1 LSFTAFFKLV
11 EIQTKIASI
20 TPFLLGNLYLFFHY
34 DTFYLSRFIFMLI
47 SLLAVDMGTTAVN
60 NYQDY
65 IRAKK
70 KEGYNYEI
78 HNAIVNYNLSEKSV
92 KMTIAILF
100 LSAVSSGILLY
111 LNTDIVVI
119 LIGALSFLVG
129 ILYTSGP
136 VPISR
141 TPSGEFF
148 SGFFMGFFIPFLSIY
163 IHNLDLINLNFIS
176 NRLNISLIYTDI
188 INIFIFTLPMI
199 MGIANIMLA
208 NNICDIEDDIENNR
222 YTLAVY
228 IGRKKSLELFKILY
242 YISYLSIIIS
252 VILGILPYY
261 ALIALISFFAVK
273 KNISLFY
280 LKQSKKD
287 TFVLSVKNFAL
298 INYSLAASL
307 IIALIL

>member
-1 LSFTAFFKLV
+1 MSLTAFFKLV

-34 DTFYLSRFIFMLI
+34 DNFYLSRFIFMLI
-47 SLLAVDMGTTAVN
+47 SLLSVDMGTTAVN

-65 IRAKK
+65 MRAKK

-78 HNAIVNYNLSEKSV
+78 HNAIVNYNLSEKAV

-100 LSAVSSGILLY
+100 LSAVFSGILLY

-119 LIGALSFLVG
+119 IIGALSFLIG

-163 IHNLDLINLNFIS
+163 IHNLDLINLNVIS

-242 YISYLSIIIS
+242 YISYLAIIMS
-252 VILGILPYY
+252 VILGVLPYY
-261 ALIALISFFAVK
+261 SLLTLISFFAVK

-298 INYSLAASL
+298 INYSIAVSL

>member
-1 LSFTAFFKLV
+1 MSFTAFFKLV

-34 DTFYLSRFIFMLI
+34 DSFYFSRFIFMLI
-47 SLLAVDMGTTAVN
+47 SLLSVDMGTTAVN

-70 KEGYNYEI
+70 KEGYNYEV
-78 HNAIVNYNLSEKSV
+78 HNAIVNYDLSEKSI
-92 KMTIAILF
+92 KTTIAILF

-119 LIGALSFLVG
+119 LIGGLSFLVG
-129 ILYTSGP
+129 VLYTSGP

-163 IHNLDLINLNFIS
+163 IHNLDIININLIS
-176 NRLNISLIYTDI
+176 KQLNISLIYTDI
-188 INIFIFTLPMI
+188 IKIFLFTLPMI
-199 MGIANIMLA
+199 LGIANIMLA

-222 YTLAVY
+222 YTLPVY
-228 IGRKKSLELFKILY
+228 IGRKKSLKLFKILY

-252 VILGILPYY
+252 VILDVLPYY
-261 ALIALISFFAVK
+261 ALLALISFFPVK
-273 KNISLFY
+273 KNISLFF

-307 IIALIL
+307 LIALIL

>member
-1 LSFTAFFKLV
+1 MSFTAFFKLV

-20 TPFLLGNLYLFFHY
+20 TPFILANLYLFYHY
-34 DTFYLSRFIFMLI
+34 DHFYFSRFILMLI
-47 SLLAVDMGTTAVN
+47 SLLTVDMGTTAVN

-65 IRAKK
+65 IRAQKT
-70 KEGYNYEI
+70 EGYNYEI
-78 HNAIVNYNLSEKSV
+78 HNAIVNYNLSENLV
-92 KMTIAILF
+92 KKTIAALF
-100 LSAVSSGILLY
+100 LIAVFSGILLY

-163 IHNLDLINLNFIS
+163 IHNLDLVNLSIIS
-176 NRLNISLIYTDI
+176 NKINISFIYTDI
-188 INIFIFTLPMI
+188 TKIFLFTLPMI
-199 MGIANIMLA
+199 LGIANIMLA
-208 NNICDIEDDIENNR
+208 NNICDIDDDIENKR
-222 YTLAVY
+222 YTLPIY
-228 IGRKKSLELFKILY
+228 IGREKSLGLFKFLY

-252 VILGILPYY
+252 VIIGILPYY
-261 ALIALISFFAVK
+261 SLAALISFFAVR

-307 IIALIL
+307 LIAFIF